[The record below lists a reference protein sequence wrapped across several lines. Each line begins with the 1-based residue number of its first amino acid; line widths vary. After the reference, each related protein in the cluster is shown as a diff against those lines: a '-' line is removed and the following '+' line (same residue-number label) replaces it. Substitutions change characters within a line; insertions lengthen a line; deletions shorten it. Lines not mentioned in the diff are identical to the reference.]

1 MGHLKNELFKVDRD
15 ENRLETGWFGGFK
28 QEYAQ
33 KSIYLLKILIRKI
46 IFEKQILGAQNGL
59 KNQVF

>member
-1 MGHLKNELFKVDRD
+1 MGHLKNELFKVGRD
-15 ENRLETGWFGGFK
+15 ENRLGTGWFSGFK

-33 KSIYLLKILIRKI
+33 KVISLLKILIRKI
-46 IFEKQILGAQNGL
+46 IFENQILGAQNGL